1 MSQHS
6 VELVAKFKDNATPG
20 LRRLAAEAEK
30 TGSRQLQKAAA
41 VKLKHQEMYSATARL
56 GIRTEHQIR
65 REIQQTQAAYNRL
78 ATRTGEGCTGNAQPC
93 TRADCRNQRRC
104 KPFATYRFGSPDN
117 RARCGRRGGG
127 CGGRGLCIGAA
138 GQPDDGL

>member
-78 ATRTGEGCTGNAQPC
+78 AKSGMASQRELARAAQVTRSRVRELTAEINGGAS
-93 TRADCRNQRRC
+93 RLQRI
-104 KPFATYRFGSPDN
+104 GSGV
-117 RARCGRRGGG
+117 RTIGRGRRF
-127 CGGRGLCIGAA
+127 
-138 GQPDDGL
+138 